1 MTFKSSHGQ
10 WSMPCSASPKPTP
23 TTASDASELIHYPRS
38 TFPWRTDPTRK
49 VPNTVTE
56 DRLPWRMHCHGLM
69 DGMTGK
75 VPFPWRIAITHFSVT
90 VTTDRNRL
98 PRHDGVKRQE
108 NFPCRLQDRQGKFKI
123 LPSFTYRQ
131 GCLKLSVSALT
142 VRDPSNFP
150 CRPQLPYRHSW

>member
-1 MTFKSSHGQ
+1 MFS
-10 WSMPCSASPKPTP
+10 SASTTPDQLFRDGQIRHGKSPTP
-23 TTASDASELIHYPRS
+23 SRIGFRDG
-38 TFPWRTDPTRK
+38 
-49 VPNTVTE
+49 N
-56 DRLPWRMHCHGLM
+56 CHGCTVM

-108 NFPCRLQDRQGKFKI
+108 NFPCRIQDRQGKFKI

-131 GCLKLSVSALT
+131 GCLKLSVSADCQGSLKLSLSATTT
-142 VRDPSNFP
+142 VPS
-150 CRPQLPYRHSW
+150 QLIIWWMLPEIWF